1 METYEL
7 ISIGTTV
14 AFWFVVYLVY
24 KKF

>member
-14 AFWFVVYLVY
+14 AFWCVVYLVY
-24 KKF
+24 KNL